1 MKRWLLLVLIIPALI
16 MAVSVG
22 AANNKGAENIGIYG
36 GSRGDV
42 PFPHH
47 AHQNR
52 LKDCNTCHSV
62 FPQEVASIKK
72 LKETG
77 KLKPKQVMNKQC
89 VKCHKDQKKAGNPT
103 GPTTCS
109 KCHKKN

>member
-1 MKRWLLLVLIIPALI
+1 MKTRLILLSIILTFFSTVTI
-16 MAVSVG
+16 IG
-22 AANNKGAENIGIYG
+22 ATNQGAEHIEIFG
-36 GSRGDV
+36 GSRGGV

-52 LKDCNTCHSV
+52 LEDCNTCHAV
-62 FPQEVASIKK
+62 FPQEVDGIKK
-72 LKETG
+72 MKEIG

-89 VKCHKDQKKAGNPT
+89 VNCHRDQKKAGNNT

-109 KCHKKN
+109 KCHVK

>member
-1 MKRWLLLVLIIPALI
+1 MKAGLVFLVIIASVT
-16 MAVSVG
+16 AV
-22 AANNKGAENIGIYG
+22 AAVWAVNNGAENLKIYG

-47 AHQNR
+47 GHQDR
-52 LKDCNTCHSV
+52 LTDCNTCHAV
-62 FPQEVASIKK
+62 FPQEADAIKK
-72 LKETG
+72 MKVAG
-77 KLKPKQVMNKQC
+77 QLKPKQVMNKQC

-109 KCHKKN
+109 KCHFK

>member
-1 MKRWLLLVLIIPALI
+1 MKFGLVFFAIIASVL
-16 MAVSVG
+16 AVAAVG
-22 AANNKGAENIGIYG
+22 AGNNGAENISVYG

-47 AHQNR
+47 AHQDR
-52 LKDCNTCHSV
+52 LKDCNTCHAT
-62 FPQEVASIKK
+62 FPQEADGLKK
-72 LKETG
+72 MKAAG
-77 KLKPKQVMNKQC
+77 QLKPKQVMNKQC

-109 KCHKKN
+109 KCHVK

>member
-1 MKRWLLLVLIIPALI
+1 MKTRLLFVLLLFVSIAV
-16 MAVSVG
+16 VSVG
-22 AANNKGAENIGIYG
+22 AANNGGSENISIHG

-52 LKDCNTCHSV
+52 LKDCNTCHTD
-62 FPQEVASIKK
+62 FPQEAGSIETQKK
-72 LKETG
+72 AG

-89 VKCHKDQKKAGNPT
+89 VKCHRDQKKAGNPT

-109 KCHKKN
+109 KCHVK